1 MTKRSLMG
9 ILNLPEAKS
18 QQLLMASCGVFTQNE
33 TEFKSKVV
41 YDKRWRLKIHWMTVL
56 TLQ

>member
-1 MTKRSLMG
+1 MG
-9 ILNLPEAKS
+9 ILNKPEAKS